1 MSEEL
6 KQYIIDNFIG
16 NGGNLSEEWW
26 FDFFIGAGLK
36 GLSLGPYE
44 VTTIEK

>member
-6 KQYIIDNFIG
+6 KNIIIG
-16 NGGNLSEEWW
+16 FVGSGGVLDEDWW
-26 FDFFIGAGLK
+26 FDFFLGVGLK

-44 VTTIEK
+44 VTTVEE